1 MAGERQCLW
10 FWMLRKAER
19 EQELRR
25 DKFFF
30 KDIAGPV
37 GSLSK
42 FVKDDLHKDKR
53 GDRQRSGRCK
63 LLKLVCA
70 RRQQSSSVHERQKL
84 PVNIFFSISS

>member
-10 FWMLRKAER
+10 FWTVRKAER

-42 FVKDDLHKDKR
+42 FVKDAYLHKDKR
-53 GDRQRSGRCK
+53 GTDSEVAG
-63 LLKLVCA
+63 A
-70 RRQQSSSVHERQKL
+70 NS
-84 PVNIFFSISS
+84 

>member
-10 FWMLRKAER
+10 FWMLREAER

-37 GSLSK
+37 GKMITCTKIREGTDSEVAGANS
-42 FVKDDLHKDKR
+42 
-53 GDRQRSGRCK
+53 
-63 LLKLVCA
+63 
-70 RRQQSSSVHERQKL
+70 
-84 PVNIFFSISS
+84 